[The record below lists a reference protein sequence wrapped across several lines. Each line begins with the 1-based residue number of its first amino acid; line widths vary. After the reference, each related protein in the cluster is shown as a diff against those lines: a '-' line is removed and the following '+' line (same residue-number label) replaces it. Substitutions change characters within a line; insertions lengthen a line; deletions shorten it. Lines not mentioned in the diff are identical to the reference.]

1 MDDKLKVFWNLD
13 VLVKMSRSKSDG
25 PSLRVEEE
33 EIETKLKSYNQEI
46 DDINSISEE
55 EIYDTSAEM
64 ADRNI
69 EIITKKQLQSLKNE
83 LKEKNK
89 ELANLKDEEKLL
101 YDQTTLL
108 RNNKDSQE
116 KYLLSMQ
123 ERISTTTDTE
133 IVNHYNMLITET
145 TENINKLNDEL
156 NSQSGNYDEIQQ
168 QIIDYT
174 EAIKVLEEK
183 IDKKKKILAE
193 TQASLENRDN
203 YIDKVKK
210 EKNNKRIAELE
221 SKKKALNIR
230 LEEIKKDPKYLES
243 KIKEII
249 NNKEDLSK
257 TRPYLINLL
266 NQVIR
271 IPYINVPI
279 NNALE
284 EELLRATQAR
294 DSFANEIDQK
304 TYNILE
310 ANTPEKVRTEFLNE
324 RITKWQ
330 EDLNQLN
337 NKILLVDKDSEFN
350 YNAKDKIIAEMIATM
365 KKDYSE
371 FQRAYDETPDT
382 SIGAKARLKASLDE
396 KKEDIKE
403 AEKIATSFKNDE
415 AEDIENA
422 TRIIKYE
429 CENLRDKIKEAEEE
443 INRLKNRLTSK
454 KSGLIDIASK
464 NKDKDVLKELAQIV
478 IDIKHRR
485 QFPEAPIDIIN
496 RLEEYLGLD
505 LIKDI
510 DIELINNTSKIIPR
524 DYDQYIKE
532 DYQLIDS
539 LDETPI
545 DEISAPPK
553 RGIKVI
559 DEAQITIPSNILDDV
574 DNEDSEISQP
584 DEQLTSNIEENT
596 SNESNL
602 NEESVL
608 EPEKIEEEQIP
619 VENPLPTEIANNE
632 ELPSEEE
639 KEEEVTQESNKEEN
653 TKPQDNNPL
662 SIDTIFNPEKKYEE
676 LQNNNNNNKQVTTED
691 LTHELDQYINSLD
704 NNQN

>member
-230 LEEIKKDPKYLES
+230 LEEIKKDPKYLEY

-653 TKPQDNNPL
+653 TEPQDNNPL

-676 LQNNNNNNKQVTTED
+676 LQNNNKQVTTED

>member
-350 YNAKDKIIAEMIATM
+350 YNAKDKIIAEIIDTM

-639 KEEEVTQESNKEEN
+639 KEEEVTLESNKEEN
-653 TKPQDNNPL
+653 NEPQDNNPL

-676 LQNNNNNNKQVTTED
+676 LQNNNKQVTTED

>member
-123 ERISTTTDTE
+123 ERINTTTDTE

-653 TKPQDNNPL
+653 NEPQDNNPL

-676 LQNNNNNNKQVTTED
+676 LQNNNKQVTTED

>member
-230 LEEIKKDPKYLES
+230 LEEIKKDPKYLEY

-266 NQVIR
+266 NQVIK

-653 TKPQDNNPL
+653 TEPQDNNPL

-676 LQNNNNNNKQVTTED
+676 LQNNNNNKQVTTED

>member
-230 LEEIKKDPKYLES
+230 LEEIKKDPKYLEY

-653 TKPQDNNPL
+653 NKPQDNNPL

-676 LQNNNNNNKQVTTED
+676 LQNNNNNKQVTTED

>member
-584 DEQLTSNIEENT
+584 DEQITSNIEENT

-639 KEEEVTQESNKEEN
+639 KEEEVTLESNKEEN
-653 TKPQDNNPL
+653 NEPQDNNPL

-676 LQNNNNNNKQVTTED
+676 LQNNNKQVTTED
-691 LTHELDQYINSLD
+691 LTHELDQYINRLD
-704 NNQN
+704 SNQN

>member
-271 IPYINVPI
+271 IPYINVSI

-584 DEQLTSNIEENT
+584 DEQITSNIEENT

-639 KEEEVTQESNKEEN
+639 KEEEVTLESNKEEN
-653 TKPQDNNPL
+653 NEPQDNNPL

-676 LQNNNNNNKQVTTED
+676 LQNNNKQVTTED

>member
-123 ERISTTTDTE
+123 ERISTTTDTK

-639 KEEEVTQESNKEEN
+639 KEEEVTLESNKEEN
-653 TKPQDNNPL
+653 NEPQDNNPL
-662 SIDTIFNPEKKYEE
+662 SIDTIFNPEIKYEE
-676 LQNNNNNNKQVTTED
+676 LQNNNKQVTTED

>member
-653 TKPQDNNPL
+653 TEPQDNNPL

-676 LQNNNNNNKQVTTED
+676 LQNNNKQVTTED

>member
-639 KEEEVTQESNKEEN
+639 KEEEVTLESNKEEN
-653 TKPQDNNPL
+653 NEPQDNNPL

-676 LQNNNNNNKQVTTED
+676 LQNNNKQVTTED
-691 LTHELDQYINSLD
+691 LTHELDQYINRLD
-704 NNQN
+704 SNQN

>member
-168 QIIDYT
+168 QIKDYT
-174 EAIKVLEEK
+174 EAIKDLEEK
-183 IDKKKKILAE
+183 INKKKKILAE

-639 KEEEVTQESNKEEN
+639 KEEEVTLESNKEEN
-653 TKPQDNNPL
+653 NEPQDNNPL

-676 LQNNNNNNKQVTTED
+676 LQNNNKQVTTED
-691 LTHELDQYINSLD
+691 LTHELDQYINRLD
-704 NNQN
+704 SNQN

>member
-230 LEEIKKDPKYLES
+230 LEEIKKDPKYLEY

-266 NQVIR
+266 NQVIK

-653 TKPQDNNPL
+653 TEPQDNNPL

-676 LQNNNNNNKQVTTED
+676 LQNNNNNKQVTTED

-704 NNQN
+704 SNQN

>member
-174 EAIKVLEEK
+174 EAIKALEEK

-574 DNEDSEISQP
+574 DNEDPEISQP

-632 ELPSEEE
+632 ELPAEEE

-653 TKPQDNNPL
+653 TEPQDNNPL

-676 LQNNNNNNKQVTTED
+676 LQNNNKQVTTED

-704 NNQN
+704 SNQN

>member
-632 ELPSEEE
+632 ELPSEEK

-653 TKPQDNNPL
+653 NEPQDNNPL

-676 LQNNNNNNKQVTTED
+676 LQNNNKQVTTED
-691 LTHELDQYINSLD
+691 LTHELNQYINSLD

>member
-230 LEEIKKDPKYLES
+230 LEEIKKDPKYLEY

-266 NQVIR
+266 KQVIR

-639 KEEEVTQESNKEEN
+639 KEEEVTLESNKEEN
-653 TKPQDNNPL
+653 NEPQDNNPL

-676 LQNNNNNNKQVTTED
+676 LQNNNKQVTTED

-704 NNQN
+704 SNQN

>member
-230 LEEIKKDPKYLES
+230 LEEIKKDPKYLEY

-429 CENLRDKIKEAEEE
+429 CENLRDKIKKAEEE

-632 ELPSEEE
+632 ELPSEEK

-653 TKPQDNNPL
+653 NEPQDNNPL

-676 LQNNNNNNKQVTTED
+676 LQNNNKQVTTED

>member
-123 ERISTTTDTE
+123 ERISTTTDTK

-230 LEEIKKDPKYLES
+230 LEEIKKDPKYLEY

-653 TKPQDNNPL
+653 NEPQDNNPL

-676 LQNNNNNNKQVTTED
+676 LQNNNKQVTTED

-704 NNQN
+704 SNQN

>member
-174 EAIKVLEEK
+174 EAIKALEEK

-193 TQASLENRDN
+193 TQASLENREN

-639 KEEEVTQESNKEEN
+639 KEEEETHESNKEEN
-653 TKPQDNNPL
+653 NEPQDNNPL

-676 LQNNNNNNKQVTTED
+676 LQNNNKQVTTED

-704 NNQN
+704 SNQN

>member
-584 DEQLTSNIEENT
+584 DEQITSNIEENT

-653 TKPQDNNPL
+653 TEPQDNNPL

-676 LQNNNNNNKQVTTED
+676 LQNNNKQVTTED

>member
-653 TKPQDNNPL
+653 NEPQDNNPL

-676 LQNNNNNNKQVTTED
+676 LQNNNKQVTTED

>member
-230 LEEIKKDPKYLES
+230 LEEIKKDPKYLEY

-632 ELPSEEE
+632 ELPSEEK

-653 TKPQDNNPL
+653 NEPQDNNPL

-676 LQNNNNNNKQVTTED
+676 LQNNNKQVTTED

>member
-174 EAIKVLEEK
+174 EDIKVLEEK

-443 INRLKNRLTSK
+443 INRLKNRLTTK

-639 KEEEVTQESNKEEN
+639 KEEEVTLESNKEEN
-653 TKPQDNNPL
+653 NEPQDNNPL

-676 LQNNNNNNKQVTTED
+676 LQNNNKQVTTED
-691 LTHELDQYINSLD
+691 LTNELDQYINSLD
-704 NNQN
+704 SNKN

>member
-653 TKPQDNNPL
+653 TEPQDNNPL

-676 LQNNNNNNKQVTTED
+676 LQNNNNKQVTTED

-704 NNQN
+704 SNQN

>member
-230 LEEIKKDPKYLES
+230 LEEIKKDPKYLEY

-653 TKPQDNNPL
+653 NEPQDSNPL

-676 LQNNNNNNKQVTTED
+676 LQNNNKQVTTED

>member
-89 ELANLKDEEKLL
+89 ELANLKKKKKLL

-632 ELPSEEE
+632 ELPSEEK

-653 TKPQDNNPL
+653 NEPQDNNPL

-676 LQNNNNNNKQVTTED
+676 LQNNNKQVTTED

>member
-174 EAIKVLEEK
+174 DAIKVLEEK

-230 LEEIKKDPKYLES
+230 LEEIKKDPKYLEY

-653 TKPQDNNPL
+653 TEPQDNNPL

-676 LQNNNNNNKQVTTED
+676 LQNNNKQVTTED

>member
-230 LEEIKKDPKYLES
+230 LEEIKKDPKYLEY

-632 ELPSEEE
+632 ELPSEEK

-653 TKPQDNNPL
+653 NEPQDNNPL

-676 LQNNNNNNKQVTTED
+676 LQNNNKQVTTED
-691 LTHELDQYINSLD
+691 LTHELNQYINSLD

>member
-584 DEQLTSNIEENT
+584 DEQITSNIEENT

-653 TKPQDNNPL
+653 NEPQDNNPL

-676 LQNNNNNNKQVTTED
+676 LQNNNKQVTTED

>member
-230 LEEIKKDPKYLES
+230 LEEIKKDPKYLEY

-584 DEQLTSNIEENT
+584 DEQITSNIEENT

-653 TKPQDNNPL
+653 NEPQDNNPL

-676 LQNNNNNNKQVTTED
+676 LQNNNKQVTTED

-704 NNQN
+704 SNQN

>member
-123 ERISTTTDTE
+123 ERINTTTDTE

-230 LEEIKKDPKYLES
+230 LEEIKKDPKYLEY

-653 TKPQDNNPL
+653 NEPQDNNPL

-676 LQNNNNNNKQVTTED
+676 LQNNNKQVTTED

>member
-230 LEEIKKDPKYLES
+230 LEEIKKDPKYLEY

-639 KEEEVTQESNKEEN
+639 KEEEVTLESNKEEN
-653 TKPQDNNPL
+653 NEPQDNNPL

-676 LQNNNNNNKQVTTED
+676 LQNNNKQVTTED

-704 NNQN
+704 SNKN

>member
-350 YNAKDKIIAEMIATM
+350 YNAKDKIIAEIIDTM

-639 KEEEVTQESNKEEN
+639 KEEEVTLESNKEEN
-653 TKPQDNNPL
+653 NEPQDNNPL

-676 LQNNNNNNKQVTTED
+676 LQNNNKQVTTED
-691 LTHELDQYINSLD
+691 LTHELDQYINNLD

>member
-230 LEEIKKDPKYLES
+230 LEEIKKDPKYLEY

-653 TKPQDNNPL
+653 NEPQDNNPL

-676 LQNNNNNNKQVTTED
+676 LQNNNKQVTTED
-691 LTHELDQYINSLD
+691 LTHELNQYINSLD

>member
-174 EAIKVLEEK
+174 DAIKVLEEK

-653 TKPQDNNPL
+653 NEPQDNNPL

-676 LQNNNNNNKQVTTED
+676 LQNNNKQVTTED

>member
-174 EAIKVLEEK
+174 EAIKALEEK

-632 ELPSEEE
+632 ELPAEEE

-653 TKPQDNNPL
+653 TEPQDNNPL

-676 LQNNNNNNKQVTTED
+676 LQNNNKQVTTED

-704 NNQN
+704 SNQN

>member
-174 EAIKVLEEK
+174 EAIKILEEK

-193 TQASLENRDN
+193 TQASLENREN

-653 TKPQDNNPL
+653 NEPQDNNPL

-676 LQNNNNNNKQVTTED
+676 LQNNNKQVTTED

>member
-230 LEEIKKDPKYLES
+230 LEEIKKDPKYLEY

-584 DEQLTSNIEENT
+584 DEQITSNIEENT

-639 KEEEVTQESNKEEN
+639 KEEEVTLESNKEEN
-653 TKPQDNNPL
+653 NEPQDNNPL

-676 LQNNNNNNKQVTTED
+676 LQNNNKQVTTED

-704 NNQN
+704 SNKN

>member
-230 LEEIKKDPKYLES
+230 LEEIKKDPKYLEY

-653 TKPQDNNPL
+653 NEPQDNNPL

-676 LQNNNNNNKQVTTED
+676 LQNNNKQVTTED

>member
-123 ERISTTTDTE
+123 ERINTTTDTE

-653 TKPQDNNPL
+653 TEPQDNNPL
-662 SIDTIFNPEKKYEE
+662 SIDTIFNPEIKYEE
-676 LQNNNNNNKQVTTED
+676 LQNNNKQVTTED

>member
-230 LEEIKKDPKYLES
+230 LEEIKKDPKYLEY

-639 KEEEVTQESNKEEN
+639 KEEEVTLESNKEEN
-653 TKPQDNNPL
+653 NEPQDNNPL

-676 LQNNNNNNKQVTTED
+676 LQNNNKQVTTED

-704 NNQN
+704 SNQN